1 MVEYY
6 SIQSSQDV
14 IEHFGIKG
22 MRWGIRSRH
31 SGLNQLHNKM
41 KDSSGPDYVKTT
53 YNEWGQPQYSGGY
66 TEGHRYRFQRD
77 RHNYKSHM
85 YSELLKEKQQRAKRK
100 GKTLKES
107 TVNRLNKK
115 IKKHDRLF
123 KENAKIANMYK

>member
-1 MVEYY
+1 MTEYY

-22 MRWGIRSRH
+22 MRCY
-31 SGLNQLHNKM
+31 
-41 KDSSGPDYVKTT
+41 DD
-53 YNEWGQPQYSGGY
+53 
-66 TEGHRYRFQRD
+66 GHRYRFDRD

-85 YSELLKEKQQRAKRK
+85 YAELLKEKTTKAKRK

-107 TVNRLNKK
+107 TVNLLNKK

>member
-1 MVEYY
+1 MVL
-6 SIQSSQDV
+6 
-14 IEHFGIKG
+14 KG

-31 SGLNQLHNKM
+31 SGLKQLHNKM
-41 KDSSGPDYVKTT
+41 KDSSGPDYVNVT
-53 YNEWGQPQYSGGY
+53 YGEWGRPMYMPGY
-66 TEGHRYRFQRD
+66 DDGHRYRFDRD

-85 YSELLKEKQQRAKRK
+85 YAELLKEKQQRAKRK

-115 IKKHDRLF
+115 IKKYDRLF